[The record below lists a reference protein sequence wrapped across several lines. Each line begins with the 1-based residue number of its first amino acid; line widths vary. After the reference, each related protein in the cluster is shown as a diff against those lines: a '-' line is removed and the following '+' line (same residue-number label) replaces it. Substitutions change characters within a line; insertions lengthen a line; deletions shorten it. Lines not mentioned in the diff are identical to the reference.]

1 MYDYIRY
8 PSPLGTL
15 TIAAEGEAL
24 TALVIEGQKYA
35 ERHLAGAGRE
45 RETPVLRAARAWLDR
60 YFSGDAPAA
69 ALPLAPKGTE
79 FQRRVWQ
86 ALRAIP
92 YGRTTTYGA
101 LAVQLGSSARAVG
114 GAVGRNPLSIL
125 IPCHRVLGADG
136 SLTGYAGGPENKAK
150 LLRLEGIAFRE
161 QPRGGR

>member
-1 MYDYIRY
+1 M
-8 PSPLGTL
+8 
-15 TIAAEGEAL
+15 
-24 TALVIEGQKYA
+24 
-35 ERHLAGAGRE
+35 
-45 RETPVLRAARAWLDR
+45 
-60 YFSGDAPAA
+60 SGDAPAA

-125 IPCHRVLGADG
+125 IPCHRVLGVDG